1 MTTLLLHTIVVG
13 LAAGFAPPGAP
24 GAAASTTGA
33 ELLWPVPAFPDACA
47 LLTQAEAEAILGEPI
62 DPPTKGGSGECHYSA
77 RSGNGEILVYPMQ
90 LAFKS
95 KQEFHAFIV
104 KDTEAMNARIKKS
117 MEKTGATV
125 KETTVDPV
133 PAVGD
138 AAYFVDPTL
147 IVLKGGQVL
156 NIMAADRAQAVAV
169 AGKVLPRFE

>member
-1 MTTLLLHTIVVG
+1 MTTWLL
-13 LAAGFAPPGAP
+13 
-24 GAAASTTGA
+24 
-33 ELLWPVPAFPDACA
+33 PAA
-47 LLTQAEAEAILGEPI
+47 LLATPSPLAGPCDLVTQAEAEAILGQPI
-62 DPPTKGGSGECHYSA
+62 AAPAPGGSGECHYA
-77 RSGNGEILVYPMQ
+77 TKDGMTDIIVYLMPLEFRSKE
-90 LAFKS
+90 
-95 KQEFHAFIV
+95 EFHAFVV
-104 KDTEAMNARIKKS
+104 KDTEDMNARIRKS

-147 IVLKGGQVL
+147 IVLKQGRVL